1 MRTDLFPLI
10 ENWQNTYPPRAAIC
24 WQTLGLSPLHSLS
37 RVHSKLEFLVGFL
50 KSSCLGWVKDSG
62 QVDRGFRRVLPLS
75 DTVKQPEGWS
85 PTASLVGGPLGM
97 TSSHKGLRSYKE
109 KDVPLKKGDVEER
122 HRLCVVALARLDEE
136 TGTADCRM
144 ARTGRRERRGE
155 RPREAMNVQRKRG
168 GPDRGVSGRRRA
180 QRERL
185 GDSDERP

>member
-1 MRTDLFPLI
+1 MRTDLFPLL

-85 PTASLVGGPLGM
+85 PTARLVGGPLGM

-122 HRLCVVALARLDEE
+122 HRLFVVALARLDEE

-144 ARTGRRERRGE
+144 ARTGKTRKEGREAPGGNELSEEEGGPRRRGE
-155 RPREAMNVQRKRG
+155 WKETSSERKAG
-168 GPDRGVSGRRRA
+168 GF
-180 QRERL
+180 
-185 GDSDERP
+185 